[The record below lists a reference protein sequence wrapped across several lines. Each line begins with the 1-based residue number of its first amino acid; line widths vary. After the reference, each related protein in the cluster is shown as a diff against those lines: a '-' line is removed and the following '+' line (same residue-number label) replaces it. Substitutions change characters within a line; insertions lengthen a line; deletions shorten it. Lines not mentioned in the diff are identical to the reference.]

1 MVASLQVYSPGIGP
15 HSRISCT
22 SGMNSIERETE
33 LFKVK
38 TRPFL
43 SKYDNNCSHPEC
55 GELFY
60 AGETLIVGA
69 QKWTNGEF
77 KSNFGGSLYWICAK
91 HSSSTLLKEE
101 PRQASEKGYNG
112 EEGPKLMIEPSA
124 GFSLRDV
131 EDENEDEE
139 LLSELSD
146 LSEEDEPNPES
157 KDQVSYFNHVN
168 TKKQKFTSLL
178 NLSSPMKRRDSPNQV
193 EFAAGAGA
201 HKEEAKS
208 CPSGSTP
215 LTGLSK
221 FVRFNIIPVSIF
233 V

>member
-1 MVASLQVYSPGIGP
+1 MVVSLQVYTSGIDS

-22 SGMNSIERETE
+22 PGIDSIERETE

-55 GELFY
+55 GEPFY
-60 AGETLIVGA
+60 AGKTLIVGA

-77 KSNFGGSLYWICAK
+77 KSKLFGSLYWICAR

-157 KDQVSYFNHVN
+157 KDQVSYLNHVN

-178 NLSSPMKRRDSPNQV
+178 NLSSPMKRRDSPSQV
-193 EFAAGAGA
+193 EFEAGGAGA
-201 HKEEAKS
+201 HKEAES
-208 CPSGSTP
+208 CSSGSTA

-221 FVRFNIIPVSIF
+221 FFFPH
-233 V
+233 